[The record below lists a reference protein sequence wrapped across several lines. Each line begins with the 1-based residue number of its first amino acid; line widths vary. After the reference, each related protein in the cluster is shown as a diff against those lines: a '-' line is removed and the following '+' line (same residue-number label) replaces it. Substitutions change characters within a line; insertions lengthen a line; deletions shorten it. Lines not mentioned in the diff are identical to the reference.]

1 MSKKLFVGNIS
12 WGVSDDQLK
21 EAFEAFGDVEDS
33 IILKDRGT
41 GRSRGFGF
49 VTFSDDG
56 AADEA
61 IAAMH
66 EKEMDGRALVVN
78 EAKPPKP
85 RDEY

>member
-12 WGVSDDQLK
+12 WGVSDDQLR
-21 EAFEAFGDVEDS
+21 EAFEAFGEVEDS

-49 VTFSDDG
+49 VTFSDD
-56 AADEA
+56 AAAESA
-61 IAAMH
+61 VEAMH

-78 EAKPPKP
+78 EAKPPKS
-85 RDEY
+85 RDEF

>member
-33 IILKDRGT
+33 IILKDRAT

-61 IAAMH
+61 VAAMH

>member
-12 WGVSDDQLK
+12 WGISDEQLK

>member
-12 WGVSDDQLK
+12 WGVSDDQLR
-21 EAFEAFGDVEDS
+21 EAFQAFGDVEDS
-33 IILKDRGT
+33 IILKDRAT

-49 VTFSDDG
+49 VTFTDEG